1 MKRCGMVTGSAE
13 SEIAIGNRT
22 NPAQVGLGIEV
33 IRPECRNPT
42 YPVASVLMSAALES
56 KHAN

>member
-1 MKRCGMVTGSAE
+1 MVTGSAE

-22 NPAQVGLGIEV
+22 NPAQVGLGIEA
-33 IRPECRNPT
+33 IRPECRNPI